1 MARGGA
7 TISPV
12 VLEPGVVLPYR
23 RRSICRLFPVA
34 FVVVVGAAW
43 VFERPA
49 GAASVPYVGSVPVT
63 DAGGGTTPHLSGGVV
78 AERTV
83 PFLLIDGGFDQAYD
97 LTLHNFVVREPS
109 AGTLDFYYQVTNRSA
124 RPLRLIDMDTGRFSR
139 PGSVDPIDVNLWDET
154 TGTFAPLLADRTASN
169 FDGVALQFP
178 SLDFLAPGE
187 SSRLFFIR
195 TGATDFELGGL
206 TQFRSTPGTTSDN
219 GFAVTFN
226 PVLDGPIIPPPVAA
240 PTPGPPTPG
249 PSSPPVASVP
259 LPAGWYGAAGVAAV
273 ILLRRPRLVRA

>member
-1 MARGGA
+1 
-7 TISPV
+7 
-12 VLEPGVVLPYR
+12 LPYR
-23 RRSICRLFPVA
+23 RRFIEPVA
-34 FVVVVGAAW
+34 LLFALSVAAP
-43 VFERPA
+43 VARPA
-49 GAASVPYVGSVPVT
+49 RAASVPYVGSVPVT
-63 DAGGGTTPHLSGGVV
+63 DAGGTTPHLSGDVV

-97 LTLHNFVVREPS
+97 LSLHNFVVRVPS
-109 AGTLDFYYQVTNRSA
+109 AGTLDFYYQVSNRSA

-139 PGSVDPIDVNLWDET
+139 TGSVDPIDVNLWDET
-154 TGTFAPLLADRTASN
+154 TGTFAPLRADRTASH

-226 PVLDGPIIPPPVAA
+226 PVLDGPIIPPPVPVAQ
-240 PTPGPPTPG
+240 PTPGAP
-249 PSSPPVASVP
+249 PPVMSVP
-259 LPAGWYGAAGVAAV
+259 LPAGWYGAAGVAAI
-273 ILLRRPRLVRA
+273 ILLRRRPRCAKA

>member
-1 MARGGA
+1 M
-7 TISPV
+7 
-12 VLEPGVVLPYR
+12 PYR
-23 RRSICRLFPVA
+23 RRFIRTIALLFALSVAAPVA
-34 FVVVVGAAW
+34 T
-43 VFERPA
+43 PA
-49 GAASVPYVGSVPVT
+49 LAASVPYVGSVPVT
-63 DAGGGTTPHLSGGVV
+63 DAGGGATPHLSGDVV

-97 LTLHNFVVREPS
+97 LTLSNFVVRVPE
-109 AGTLDFYYQVTNRSA
+109 AGTLDFYYRVTNRSA

-154 TGTFAPLLADRTASN
+154 TGTFAPLRADRTASR

-178 SLDFLAPGE
+178 ALDFLAPGE

-226 PVLDGPIIPPPVAA
+226 PVLDGPIIPPPTTPVAQPA
-240 PTPGPPTPG
+240 PGGPP
-249 PSSPPVASVP
+249 PVTIVP
-259 LPAGWYGAAGVAAV
+259 LPAGWYGAAGVAA
-273 ILLRRPRLVRA
+273 IILLLRRRRRANA